1 MSVLAL
7 SSSLARS
14 RRVRSPSR
22 THSGNINPASS
33 STYRSP
39 LPTSMQFIPISPNP
53 PSGSIFSGGSSIKSP
68 ESSALALGNAFS
80 FAYSSVCPRC
90 CFPSLCIRTRPR
102 PPRPRPLPRAP
113 RPRPRPP
120 CRAAPVSRVSRVSR
134 RPFVAHSSI
143 EVVRDA
149 RARCELARRAVAPRP
164 RPPARDASARSL
176 APSRA
181 SAAAT
186 TRSRARHGVAR
197 RTRAPSRNPRAAT
210 ATRGVATRGARDAMS
225 RRGAASRARGVD
237 RRRASARRAS
247 ARRES
252 ARRNAGRQRDARVR
266 DARADSRADR
276 AARVDGD
283 ADDAGDAPVADAG
296 EARARRRRA
305 RRR

>member
-102 PPRPRPLPRAP
+102 PPRPRPPPRAP

-181 SAAAT
+181 
-186 TRSRARHGVAR
+186 RHGVAR

-210 ATRGVATRGARDAMS
+210 ATRGVATRGARDAMA
-225 RRGAASRARGVD
+225 RRVAASRARGVD